1 MDSVFKNDSGQP
13 AYVQLYNYFRTL
25 IISGSIKSGSKLPSI
40 RGCAAH
46 YGVSKTTV
54 ESAYVMLETEGCI
67 YSVPQSGFY
76 VADMPEFHAHSNVV
90 SNRNLGHSEKSEP
103 IYDFTSSAA
112 DEESFDFNLWQRYI
126 KSALRTGARL
136 LNYGDPQGEEDLRK
150 ALCSYVL
157 KSRGIICN
165 ESQIVIGAGVQNL
178 IQLLCSLDKNA
189 QAVAFTGQPYPKGER
204 IFSDYSREIIRL
216 GGYDIPDLPDKK
228 IGMIYTCPS
237 HINYMGDV
245 LPVSKRIDLLKYAAA
260 NDCLIIEDDFDSEF
274 SYSGRPVPSLQSLD
288 GGSNVVYIGTFS
300 RLLLPSIRISFLVLT
315 PTLAEKYAEIKHLYN
330 QTASKTEQIALC
342 RYISD
347 GHLSSRIKKTK
358 RLYLDKTK
366 RFYNILKS
374 ECGDDVDVTLSQS
387 GFFVSVLIKGVSPF
401 DAGCG
406 AEHTHL
412 KIRFPEQERPD
423 GCTAVFSVS
432 SISQNEIVN
441 SAKRVID
448 FIKKL

>member
-40 RGCAAH
+40 RGCAEH

-76 VADMPEFHAHSNVV
+76 VADMPEFHTHSSIV
-90 SNRNLGHSEKSEP
+90 SSDNLSRNDKSEP

-112 DEESFDFNLWQRYI
+112 DKESFDFNLWQRYI

-136 LNYGDPQGEEDLRK
+136 LDYGDPQGEEDLRK

-178 IQLLCSLDKNA
+178 IQLLCSLDKSA
-189 QAVAFTGQPYPKGER
+189 DAVAFTGQPYPKGEK
-204 IFSDYSREIIRL
+204 IFTDYNKEIIRL
-216 GGYDIPDLPDKK
+216 GGYDISDLPDKK
-228 IGMIYTCPS
+228 IGIIYTCPS

-288 GGSNVVYIGTFS
+288 GGSSVVYIGTFS

-315 PTLAEKYAEIKHLYN
+315 PKLAEKYAAVKHLYN

-347 GHLSSRIKKTK
+347 GHLFSRIKKTK
-358 RLYLDKTK
+358 RLYLEKTK
-366 RFYNILKS
+366 NFYNILKD
-374 ECGDDVDVTLSQS
+374 ECGGDVDITLSRS
-387 GFFVSVLIKGVSPF
+387 GFLVSAFIKGVSAS
-401 DAGCG
+401 DAGRA
-406 AEHTHL
+406 AERAML
-412 KIRFPEQERPD
+412 KIRCYESQLKD

-441 SAKRVID
+441 SAKRVANLLRI
-448 FIKKL
+448 L